1 MKRRYVNIYLIL
13 SLAVL
18 LTAVS
23 CSTPAGR
30 APGQV
35 WDDGAITSSIKTK
48 LLADRTL
55 SGLAISVETF
65 QGNVTL
71 TGAVDNNDQKQKA
84 GEIAKETKSVQKVNN
99 LLMMKKS

>member
-1 MKRRYVNIYLIL
+1 MKRRYVNICLIL

-23 CSTPAGR
+23 CRTPAGR
-30 APGQV
+30 APGEV

-48 LLADRTL
+48 LLADRAL

-65 QGNVTL
+65 EGNVTL
-71 TGAVDNNDQKQKA
+71 TGAVEDDQQKQKA
-84 GEIAKETKSVQKVNN
+84 GQIAQQTQGVKKVNN
-99 LLMMKKS
+99 LLMKKS